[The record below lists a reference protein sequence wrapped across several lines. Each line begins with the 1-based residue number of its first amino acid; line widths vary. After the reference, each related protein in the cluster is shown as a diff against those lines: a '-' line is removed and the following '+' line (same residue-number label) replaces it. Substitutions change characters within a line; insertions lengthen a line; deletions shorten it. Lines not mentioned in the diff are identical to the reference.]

1 MVWCGLLCEVMF
13 TYKCTAYVRSCILNV
28 HEVVH
33 VCMHAY
39 VRVCV
44 HVYVHMSV
52 YVFCVLTHLD
62 YRIQP

>member
-33 VCMHAY
+33 V
-39 VRVCV
+39 
-44 HVYVHMSV
+44 YVHMSV